1 MFTPKKIIAE
11 ETQRF
16 EDPFGKTKYI
26 YIYLSIY
33 INILCTYLYIEI
45 WPGLGL
51 WHPPWNAS

>member
-26 YIYLSIY
+26 YIYLS
-33 INILCTYLYIEI
+33 LYI
-45 WPGLGL
+45 
-51 WHPPWNAS
+51 